1 MAQINSYP
9 LGTPKSI
16 DLLIGTEMPDTE
28 GPVMNPASKSY
39 TIGSIVALATADTLE
54 PGITDS
60 FFVDYDGVIKEITVT
75 NGLITAIDIV
85 G

>member
-16 DLLIGTEMPDTE
+16 DLLIGTEMPDPE

>member
-16 DLLIGTEMPDTE
+16 DLLIGTEMPDPE

-39 TIGSIVALATADTLE
+39 TVGSLTAFTLE
-54 PGITDS
+54 GGVTGS
-60 FFVDYDGVIKEITVT
+60 FISNDDKVITVT
-75 NGLITAIDIV
+75 NGLITGIV
-85 G
+85 